1 MSLKEDVAAV
11 KEEIGNEEKFLSAF
25 VKTEKFVKKYKT
37 AMLSVAAVAV
47 VSLVGYIGYGYYEDA
62 RMASANDAYLKLM
75 KNSNDKDAAETLKQ
89 KSKPLFEAYTLQV
102 ALKNNDKK
110 LLETS
115 VASQNKIV
123 ADISSYELALAS
135 GDIAKLSSYASNK
148 DSFYKDLALF
158 VLANKYI
165 EKKEYQKARES
176 LNKIGASSELK
187 EYANYLFHS
196 IVTLK

>member
-37 AMLSVAAVAV
+37 AMISVVALATI
-47 VSLVGYIGYGYYEDA
+47 SFVGYMGYRYYEDA
-62 RMASANDAYLKLM
+62 RIGSANEAYLKLM
-75 KNSNDKDAAETLKQ
+75 KNPNDKDAAETLKQ
-89 KSKPLFEAYTLQV
+89 KSKPLFDAYTLQISLRN
-102 ALKNNDKK
+102 ANTKPLEITSASKNKVI
-110 LLETS
+110 S
-115 VASQNKIV
+115 
-123 ADISSYELALAS
+123 DISSYELALAS
-135 GDIAKLSSYASNK
+135 GDVAKLQSYAANK
-148 DSFYKDLALF
+148 DSFYRDLAFF

-165 EKKEYQKARES
+165 EKKDYQKARES